1 MTHTK
6 RDINTRYQSNGH
18 LMVVFERETE
28 IQREMLTTTIQNIKF
43 IEPKIYRGTNKKTIM
58 TTPKKK
64 FYERYWMGH
73 TNNEGFSLLFISV
86 GHRNYIEF
94 VWIVN
99 DSIYVLF
106 SIDFFFLLK
115 MMRSL
120 NCVIVIVKV

>member
-1 MTHTK
+1 
-6 RDINTRYQSNGH
+6 
-18 LMVVFERETE
+18 
-28 IQREMLTTTIQNIKF
+28 
-43 IEPKIYRGTNKKTIM
+43 M

-106 SIDFFFLLK
+106 SIDFFFLAKNDAFSELCDCYSESV
-115 MMRSL
+115 MYFCGDL
-120 NCVIVIVKV
+120 NLEQVDIVIFLPDLCPN